1 MKRLL
6 TLLILAISLTA
17 YAENGELN
25 HIRKTIRGFSAIDT
39 AYIEPQHYN
48 WSLMGQ
54 VTFNYDYYRLESESG
69 QSVSFAPDIVTKV
82 GPFFGWRWIFLGYTF
97 DLKNI
102 GFGGGGAKREFN
114 FSIYSSQIGVDLFY
128 RRTGSDYKIR
138 SANLGNG
145 VSNLDN
151 VDFDGLKVGITG
163 INAYYIFNHNRFSY
177 PAAFAQSTIQ
187 KISCGS
193 WMLGG
198 GFTKHSLELDYDKL
212 FDLVMERN
220 PGVDIPDT
228 KLEQY
233 DVKYFDINVSVGYG
247 YNWVFAKNWL
257 FASSLSAALAYK
269 SATTNLVSEES
280 GYADMVNNRDNGFD
294 IDNFNLDGILRL
306 GLVYNNMDWYAG
318 SSLIVHAYN
327 YDQTRFATN
336 NIFGNLNI
344 YVGFNFGA
352 KDGYKKKK

>member
-6 TLLILAISLTA
+6 TLLILAISLA
-17 YAENGELN
+17 SFAENGELDP
-25 HIRKTIRGFSAIDT
+25 IRKTIRGFSAIDT

-138 SANLGNG
+138 ASNLGNG
-145 VSNLDN
+145 IGNLKN
-151 VDFDGLKVGITG
+151 VDFDGLRVGITG
-163 INAYYIFNHNRFSY
+163 VNAYYIFNHKRFSY

-198 GFTKHSLELDYDKL
+198 GYTRHSLELDYEKL
-212 FDLVMERN
+212 AELVQERN
-220 PGVDIPDT
+220 PGKNIQNDYT
-228 KLEQY
+228 GLEDCDLEY
-233 DVKYFDINVSVGYG
+233 YDINASIGYG

-269 SATTNLVSEES
+269 SVTSSASETSEK
-280 GYADMVNNRDNGFD
+280 YNHKKFD

-327 YDQTRFATN
+327 FDKTQFATN